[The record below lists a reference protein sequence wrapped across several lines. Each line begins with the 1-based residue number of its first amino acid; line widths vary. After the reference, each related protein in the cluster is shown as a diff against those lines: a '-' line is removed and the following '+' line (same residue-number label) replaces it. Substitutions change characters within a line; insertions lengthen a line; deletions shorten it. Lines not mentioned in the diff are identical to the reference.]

1 MRCWRRCEPPSATPA
16 WKSQFKATE
25 EPRSISPTGFQLFW
39 EQKWVKFIRYP
50 NKGEWGSAQQVFNSF
65 ENKHVNYRNIPL
77 FQKRISHKIND
88 FLLKARPVHKRT
100 LLRIN
105 ISNSIVSI
113 QELKINDF
121 LLKARHVQKRW
132 LSSDFRSK
140 LISTPGRFLLLERES
155 IKLFSRLGTFRRDG
169 SLWENMVPFWTAD
182 NAQ

>member
-1 MRCWRRCEPPSATPA
+1 MLTQVRTAFCDSCMEITVQSNGGAQEHQPNRFSTILRT
-16 WKSQFKATE
+16 KNQ
-25 EPRSISPTGFQLFW
+25 
-39 EQKWVKFIRYP
+39 VKLIRYP

-121 LLKARHVQKRW
+121 LLKARHVQK
-132 LSSDFRSK
+132 
-140 LISTPGRFLLLERES
+140 IY
-155 IKLFSRLGTFRRDG
+155 G
-169 SLWENMVPFWTAD
+169 SL
-182 NAQ
+182 